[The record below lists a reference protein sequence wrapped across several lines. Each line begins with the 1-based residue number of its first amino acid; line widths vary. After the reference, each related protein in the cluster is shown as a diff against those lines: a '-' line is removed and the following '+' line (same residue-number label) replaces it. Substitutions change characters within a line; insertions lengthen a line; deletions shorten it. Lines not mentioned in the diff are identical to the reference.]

1 MYFIC
6 LIHGPK
12 MFWFRGIVII
22 IIVLVLV
29 LVAMATLIPK
39 PAPSQC
45 LQMQIWLPA
54 ISSINPIINEINWVT
69 S

>member
-1 MYFIC
+1 MCFAC
-6 LIHGPK
+6 LIHGSK

-29 LVAMATLIPK
+29 AVATLIPK
-39 PAPSQC
+39 PAPSQR
-45 LQMQIWLPA
+45 LQMQIRLPA
-54 ISSINPIINEINWVT
+54 VSSIDPIVNEINWVT